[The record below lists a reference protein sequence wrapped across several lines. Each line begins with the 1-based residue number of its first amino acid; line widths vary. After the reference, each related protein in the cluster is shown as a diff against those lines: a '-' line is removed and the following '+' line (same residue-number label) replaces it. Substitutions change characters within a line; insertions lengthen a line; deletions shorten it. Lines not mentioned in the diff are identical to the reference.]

1 MTVAEY
7 LSQLGTNPYFGAGF
21 GLFGVGA
28 AAAALRKG
36 MQWGM
41 VLFRRHYM
49 ITLEVPCRDKSY
61 QWLLQWITRHARHT
75 QHLSVETT
83 FLQPEAGGSAR
94 TSFDFIP
101 SVGTHF
107 FAYGGSWIRVERSRE
122 QHTLDLHMGVPWETV
137 TLTALG
143 RDRQLFFRL
152 LEEARALALEK
163 EAGRTVVYS
172 AMGSEWRP
180 FGLPRQR
187 RPLDSVILDAGIAER
202 LLADIR
208 EFIANPQW
216 YAERDAPP
224 CLFIVASLEPTPAA
238 SHTEE
243 ATCCMGPQ
251 AVAKAV
257 SCRQAETP
265 ERERHGPR
273 ELLSS
278 MRAGLLVRRLLA
290 NIDRKHEGDLRISL
304 LDAIHFIAMA
314 WDRVTPT
321 TIANCFAK
329 CGFFRS
335 SEEVPSEQ
343 EEPIEG
349 WELLD
354 AGCTAEDFCT
364 ADDNLATCGART
376 VEDIVEEATCEV
388 ADSSDDGD
396 NIDEGDGE
404 GPPPAAETLH
414 ALDVLR
420 RAMAA
425 DEISDDT
432 TALAGALE
440 YSICVLNLSERGL
453 SDDRLQHLMSVAPQ
467 QSIILLEDIDAAFV
481 SREESSTVKAA
492 YEGLSR
498 VTFSGLLNMLD
509 GVASAEARI
518 VFMTTNHLDR

>member
-28 AAAALRKG
+28 AAAVLRKG
-36 MQWGM
+36 MQVGM

-107 FAYGGSWIRVERSRE
+107 FGYGGSWIRVERSRE

-163 EAGRTVVYS
+163 EAGRTVVYC

-216 YAERDAPP
+216 YAERGIPYRR
-224 CLFIVASLEPTPAA
+224 
-238 SHTEE
+238 
-243 ATCCMGPQ
+243 GY
-251 AVAKAV
+251 
-257 SCRQAETP
+257 
-265 ERERHGPR
+265 
-273 ELLSS
+273 LLY
-278 MRAGLLVRRLLA
+278 
-290 NIDRKHEGDLRISL
+290 
-304 LDAIHFIAMA
+304 
-314 WDRVTPT
+314 
-321 TIANCFAK
+321 
-329 CGFFRS
+329 
-335 SEEVPSEQ
+335 
-343 EEPIEG
+343 
-349 WELLD
+349 
-354 AGCTAEDFCT
+354 
-364 ADDNLATCGART
+364 
-376 VEDIVEEATCEV
+376 
-388 ADSSDDGD
+388 
-396 NIDEGDGE
+396 
-404 GPPPAAETLH
+404 GPPGCGKSSF
-414 ALDVLR
+414 
-420 RAMAA
+420 
-425 DEISDDT
+425 I

-518 VFMTTNHLDR
+518 VFMTTNHLDRLDPALIRPGRVDVREFVGPASDHQLAALFRRFYPQEGEADAGAFVQAVRQEFGEMPLSMALVQGYFLFHKDEPRSAIQNVAQMAKL